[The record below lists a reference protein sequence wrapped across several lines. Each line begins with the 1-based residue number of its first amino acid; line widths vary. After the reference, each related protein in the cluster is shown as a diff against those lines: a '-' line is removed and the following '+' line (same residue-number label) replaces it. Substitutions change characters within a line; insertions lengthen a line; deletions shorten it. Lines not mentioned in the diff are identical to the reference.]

1 LQFALRGTNEYALLS
16 SLFLSCLDEMIT
28 ENKYNHISSK
38 TKLTKKAG
46 KLPYMCFQKAGHT
59 FIKIARMQTNVNM

>member
-1 LQFALRGTNEYALLS
+1 
-16 SLFLSCLDEMIT
+16 MKT
-28 ENKYNHISSK
+28 ENKYSHISSK

-59 FIKIARMQTNVNM
+59 FIKKSKNADKCKHVIAKKKIMEICKLSGSMLYGN